1 MSIVKKES
9 EDDYQKLFSQWDKC
23 LKAAGAKSVEA
34 LYTKIHDEIRKN
46 PDFKKKEAKKAP
58 KREHKKFR
66 LPRFTAEKK
75 RDIKQRKL
83 QIALANK

>member
-1 MSIVKKES
+1 MKKIKEVS
-9 EDDYQKLFSQWDKC
+9 EDEYQKLFSQWDKC
-23 LKAAGAKSVEA
+23 LKSSKAKSVEA

-58 KREHKKFR
+58 KREHAKFR
-66 LPRFTAEKK
+66 THKFNAEKK
-75 RDIKQRKL
+75 REIKQRKL